1 MQVGTEDADPR
12 RPAPGSS
19 AWASPIRRAVTGMWM
34 PRCSAGAEPQA
45 PPARTTS
52 GASMR
57 PMEVRTPVTVP
68 AVSST
73 FRARMPSEG
82 ETPSR

>member
-1 MQVGTEDADPR
+1 MQVGTEACAPR

-19 AWASPIRRAVTGMWM
+19 AWARPMRRAVTGMWM
-34 PRCSAGAEPQA
+34 PRYSAGAEPQA

-68 AVSST
+68 PFSST
-73 FRARMPSEG
+73 FTARIPSEG